1 MRRLTLHNG
10 VTASARSSKS
20 FNSLRNWSIW
30 GLGSWFP
37 IVCEDSSTLYNIK
50 HKCFTTWIAGSL
62 DCSVLLD
69 CRCSFLM
76 NKPSMGS
83 KTTYVFPQFH
93 VHCTTKSNLKKTIN
107 YLKALASARSRKW
120 AWILNRIRLLW
131 VVVIFAARRPCNRL
145 CRVNLNWF
153 IATISILSHFKGN
166 LSNKQFNKTTKYSYV
181 G

>member
-1 MRRLTLHNG
+1 MEWLHLLDHQNPLIHCAIDQFGDWVLDFLSSVKIHQPCITL
-10 VTASARSSKS
+10 
-20 FNSLRNWSIW
+20 
-30 GLGSWFP
+30 
-37 IVCEDSSTLYNIK
+37 NINVLL
-50 HKCFTTWIAGSL
+50 TWIAGSL